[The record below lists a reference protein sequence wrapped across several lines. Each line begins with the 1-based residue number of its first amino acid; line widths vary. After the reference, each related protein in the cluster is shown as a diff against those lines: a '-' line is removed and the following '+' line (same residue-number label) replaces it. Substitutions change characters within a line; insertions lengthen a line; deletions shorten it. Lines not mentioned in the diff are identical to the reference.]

1 MRIQAALCLA
11 GLSLICFTIA
21 AWSAPVPHRLSS
33 GNLLPGSD
41 ENRSLSGNISSV
53 GDAEFSVDVQ
63 KNQDVNT
70 VQFPVD
76 DDTKVEAK
84 ISVGAHATMEY
95 RSNDDK
101 NIAVRGAVM
110 PASRMSL
117 C

>member
-1 MRIQAALCLA
+1 M
-11 GLSLICFTIA
+11 
-21 AWSAPVPHRLSS
+21 
-33 GNLLPGSD
+33 
-41 ENRSLSGNISSV
+41 
-53 GDAEFSVDVQ
+53 DVQ

-76 DDTKVEAK
+76 DDTKVEGT

-101 NIAVRGAVM
+101 NIAVRVAVV

-117 C
+117 Y